1 MRSSV
6 IDHDER
12 GWSAAPELSCFDI
25 PTENG
30 GVIEPAG
37 RALAELARDGAW
49 TAKQLEA
56 RLVRWNTAIP
66 DRYLRRTPVRVHP
79 TAWTRRTVS
88 TEIATPNARGVEA
101 AAAFGVSVQR
111 VRSGELEHAIGLAEL
126 RWRCGVSY
134 DRYIAQDGVGR
145 TYRQE
150 LARGGMSILLG
161 PRLADGMYAVE
172 GGVILCE
179 YDHGRYTAR
188 DIRQKIA
195 AFSVQ
200 TYAGRHRVLGAI
212 WGVPTAGRAAR
223 LRELGVAHAVVME
236 PETWLI

>member
-1 MRSSV
+1 LTFLEHS
-6 IDHDER
+6 
-12 GWSAAPELSCFDI
+12 
-25 PTENG
+25 
-30 GVIEPAG
+30 GVIGLAG

-49 TAKQLEA
+49 TVKQLEA

-88 TEIATPNARGVEA
+88 TEIATPSARGAEA
-101 AAAFGVSVQR
+101 AAALGVPVQR
-111 VRSGELEHAIGLAEL
+111 IRSGELEHALGLAEL

-134 DRYIAQDGVGR
+134 DHYIAQDGIGR
-145 TYRQE
+145 THRQW
-150 LARGGMSILLG
+150 LARGGTSIQLG
-161 PRLADGMYAVE
+161 PRLADGLYVVE

-179 YDHGRYTAR
+179 YDHGRYTAP

-195 AFSVQ
+195 AFSIQ
-200 TYAGRHRVLGAI
+200 TYGGKHRVRGAI
-212 WGVPTAGRAAR
+212 WGVPTADRSAR
-223 LRELGVAHAVVME
+223 LGELGVAHSVVME

>member
-1 MRSSV
+1 M
-6 IDHDER
+6 
-12 GWSAAPELSCFDI
+12 
-25 PTENG
+25 
-30 GVIEPAG
+30 IEPAG

-66 DRYLRRTPVRVHP
+66 DRYLRRMPLRVHP
-79 TAWTRRTVS
+79 TAWTRRAVS
-88 TEIATPNARGVEA
+88 TEIAIPNPRGVEA
-101 AAAFGVSVQR
+101 AAALGVPVQR
-111 VRSGELEHAIGLAEL
+111 VRAGELEHALGLAEL

-134 DRYIAQDGVGR
+134 DRYIAQDGIGR
-145 TYRQE
+145 SHRRA

-161 PRLADGMYAVE
+161 SRLADGLYAVE
-172 GGVILCE
+172 GGIILCE

-223 LRELGVAHAVVME
+223 LRELGVANAVVME
-236 PETWLI
+236 PDTWLM

>member
-1 MRSSV
+1 M
-6 IDHDER
+6 
-12 GWSAAPELSCFDI
+12 
-25 PTENG
+25 
-30 GVIEPAG
+30 IEPAG

-111 VRSGELEHAIGLAEL
+111 VRSGELEHALGLAEL

-134 DRYIAQDGVGR
+134 DRYIAQDGIGR
-145 TYRQE
+145 THRQA

-161 PRLADGMYAVE
+161 SRLADGLYAVE

-188 DIRQKIA
+188 DIRQKIV
-195 AFSVQ
+195 AFSLQ
-200 TYAGRHRVLGAI
+200 AHAGKHRIRGTI

-223 LRELGVAHAVVME
+223 LRELGVANAVVME
-236 PETWLI
+236 PDTWLM